1 MPAARRTF
9 CGRRTRGVSPPP
21 RPDVRRR
28 PRDRPHLRDGE
39 RRRLPALRQ
48 RLRQRRAVV
57 VAHEAELVAAEEPAE
72 RLRGRGAAAGV
83 QELEVE
89 GDGGQE
95 RHRAAL
101 RASVPP
107 GRPSAL
113 PHSLLGDRVLDL
125 SVERGLPAQH
135 VEPLHRGDQV
145 PDVFLCPL
153 GVPAAVVAQVV
164 QGRSVRQRGE
174 RALVG
179 DQGQQ
184 LDGDPVDEVAQPALP
199 GPLGVEER
207 AAGNGGSVRG
217 RGFVGW
223 P

>member
-1 MPAARRTF
+1 MPAARRIF
-9 CGRRTRGVSPPP
+9 CGRRTRVVSSPA

-28 PRDRPHLRDGE
+28 PRGRPHLRDGE

-72 RLRGRGAAAGV
+72 RLDRPGAAARV

-101 RASVPP
+101 RAPASP
-107 GRPSAL
+107 GRPPAL
-113 PHSLLGDRVLDL
+113 PHSLLWDRVLDL
-125 SVERGLPAQH
+125 FVERGLPAQH

-217 RGFVGW
+217 RNFVGW